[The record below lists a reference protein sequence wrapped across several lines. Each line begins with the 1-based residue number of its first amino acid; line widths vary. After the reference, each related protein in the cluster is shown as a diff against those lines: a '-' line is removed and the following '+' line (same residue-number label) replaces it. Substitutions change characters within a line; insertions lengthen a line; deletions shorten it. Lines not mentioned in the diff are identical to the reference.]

1 MAPPIPGIRRPVP
14 PRRSAGDVL
23 AGVLA
28 VIALAVLTVG
38 VPLALIKLFG
48 LPVPHHLSAS
58 VFTQQLNL
66 SAILKVLAVVIWL
79 AWLQLLWCVVAEV
92 RAAVR
97 NAGMPSRVPLA
108 GGTQAMVHR
117 LVTAVLLLF
126 TATAAITPALLH
138 SGPAGPAPAAVSVTH
153 QAQTASQQPGADHGQ
168 GVSEGR
174 HRGEKIYIVQPPVGR
189 YHESL
194 WEIAHNHLGNGRRY
208 GEIYELNK
216 DHVQPDGS
224 RLTIASLIR
233 PGWVLHMPH
242 DAHGPGIKTV
252 SRQDARALQHGE
264 TMGQLRHEH
273 ARDAAFQT
281 GPEGS
286 EFQGRGGEHRQLAS
300 EHPGALGG
308 VGRPGAAQ
316 HGGSAAAAQPAGHS
330 FGYGYS
336 GDLAAA
342 SLLAA
347 GLLAALG
354 RRRREQLWQRAFGR
368 RVAVPEGDAAIA
380 EAAIRLGAGGQ
391 QARLLDAGLRHLC
404 ADLARQDRQPP
415 QVFAAR
421 LNDEHLDLSLA
432 LPDRNP
438 PWPWT
443 AADGGRIWRLPL
455 VAVPGLDLAGSGA
468 VGAPFPGLVSLGTD
482 DDGRVLVDLEAA
494 HGLIA
499 ITGPEELVQAAL
511 AAMAMELATNQWSD
525 QMEVTLVGF
534 GQELTT
540 IAPDR
545 VRAVDSLAEVLPGLE
560 ARAAE
565 AEAAAAAGGAGW
577 VLTGRTRGAQPGVW
591 APHYLIMAEPPAG
604 PEQDR
609 LLALA
614 RSRDRTGAGYL
625 IAGDVPGAAWT
636 WQLTPD
642 RRLQADLLGFD
653 VAAQL
658 LPRERYAAVVELFA
672 TASENAG
679 TAMQRPP
686 VDAAPAAQ
694 LVPGARM
701 AVEISLLGAVS
712 VQAPGAI
719 EPERAALAAEIVV
732 YVAAHP
738 GGVHLN
744 VLTGAVWPRGV
755 TTDVRDASLARV
767 RDWLGYDPDGKPHL
781 AADADG
787 RLRLGPEV
795 RVDWQVFRAL
805 VARAWQEAYRG
816 SSTEADYLDRALHE
830 IRGPL
835 LDGRDQR
842 RYAWLATSDL
852 EYEVTALVA
861 DAAHRLS
868 GLRRSSEP
876 EAAMAAARAGLRLA
890 AYDELLW
897 RDLLLAAE
905 ATGAPEALQAVI
917 AEITAR
923 SALDDVLPRM
933 APETEALI
941 DELLPSWRRSV
952 A

>member
-23 AGVLA
+23 AGLLA
-28 VIALAVLTVG
+28 AIALAVLTVG

-58 VFTQQLNL
+58 VFTQQLDL
-66 SAILKVLAVVIWL
+66 SAILTVLAVVIWL

-153 QAQTASQQPGADHGQ
+153 QAQTASQQAGADHGQ
-168 GVSEGR
+168 GISEGR

-194 WEIAHNHLGNGRRY
+194 WEIADNHLGNGRRY

-264 TMGQLRHEH
+264 TMDQLRHEH
-273 ARDAAFQT
+273 ARDAAFEA

-286 EFQGRGGEHRQLAS
+286 EFQGRSGEHRQPVS
-300 EHPGALGG
+300 EHQGALGA

-316 HGGSAAAAQPAGHS
+316 HGGSAAAAQPAGHGY
-330 FGYGYS
+330 GYGYS
-336 GDLAAA
+336 SDLAAA

-347 GLLAALG
+347 GLLAALAG
-354 RRRREQLWQRAFGR
+354 RRREQLWQRAFGR
-368 RVAVPEGDAAIA
+368 RVAAPEGDAAIA

-443 AADGGRIWRLPL
+443 AADGGRVWRLPL

-482 DDGRVLVDLEAA
+482 DGGRVLVDLEAA
-494 HGLIA
+494 LGLIA
-499 ITGPEELVQAAL
+499 VTGPDELVQAAL

-534 GQELTT
+534 GHELTT

-565 AEAAAAAGGAGW
+565 AEAAADAAGAGW
-577 VLTGRTRGAQPGVW
+577 VLTGRTRGAQQGVW
-591 APHYLIMAEPPAG
+591 APHYLIMAEAPAG

-658 LPRERYAAVVELFA
+658 LPREQYAAVVELFA
-672 TASENAG
+672 TAAENAG

-686 VDAAPAAQ
+686 ADAAPAAQ

-767 RDWLGYDPDGKPHL
+767 RDWLGYDPDGRPHL

-816 SSTEADYLDRALHE
+816 SSTEADYLGRALHE

-868 GLRRSSEP
+868 GLRRSSDP
-876 EAAMAAARAGLRLA
+876 DAALAAARAGLRLA
-890 AYDELLW
+890 AHDELLW

-905 ATGAPEALQAVI
+905 ATRAPEALQAVI

-923 SALDDVLPRM
+923 SAVDDVLPRM